1 MSNRWSED
9 LRRRMERYEVDAPD
23 GLFDDIMNALPEA
36 TAPASTMSGEEPDTA
51 LQPSS
56 GQPLEPEQPQSAGRI
71 VPLWRHRAAV
81 AAAVAAIV
89 LLGITL
95 WRAPIAEPSLQIQSG
110 ELLATDS
117 GIISSSVQPTLE
129 QEELLAEKLPTEI
142 LPTEDRASRAPSSG
156 KMVQRQPVEAITAD
170 ETATQ
175 SEPTL
180 QAQPTEQAQ
189 QPAQEQSANVNT
201 DVNARADADP
211 ATEGETNRTS
221 EQAAKRA
228 TQKNQ
233 PRQRIYAAQPP
244 QRTIARVRRGASA
257 QSRVAANLFTSGF
270 SGGSRGSMS
279 QQLFSLNSALFGSRV
294 QADGDNTDEML
305 LPDASRTIS
314 RDVHHHQPLRA
325 GVSLRF
331 AVAPRWSVESGLQYA
346 KLVSE
351 LSSGSKSRYYD
362 ERISLHYIGLPL
374 SAAYNVWESRAL
386 TLYVTAGGMVEKC
399 VSGSLRTNYIIDGE
413 QSRRSNADVMVDE
426 LQWSISAGVGVQV
439 NLSPTVGLYAEPGVG
454 YWFDNGN
461 DLQTIYHDRPLNF
474 NLNLGLRFTLK

>member
-23 GLFDDIMNALPEA
+23 GLFDDIMSALPEA
-36 TAPASTMSGEEPDTA
+36 TAPASTMSGEEPDA
-51 LQPSS
+51 ASQPSS
-56 GQPLEPEQPQSAGRI
+56 GEPLEPEQPQGVGRI

-95 WRAPIAEPSLQIQSG
+95 WRAPIAEPSLQIESA

-117 GIISSSVQPTLE
+117 GINPNREQPPL
-129 QEELLAEKLPTEI
+129 QKEELLAEKLPTEI
-142 LPTEDRASRAPSSG
+142 LPTEDRASRAPSSS

-170 ETATQ
+170 DPAAQ
-175 SEPTL
+175 SEPTP

-189 QPAQEQSANVNT
+189 QPAQEQRANVDT
-201 DVNARADADP
+201 DANADADP
-211 ATEGETNRTS
+211 AMAEETNRTPD
-221 EQAAKRA
+221 QAAKRA
-228 TQKNQ
+228 PQENQ

-244 QRTIARVRRGASA
+244 QRTISRVSRGASA
-257 QSRVAANLFTSGF
+257 QSRLAANLFTSGF

-374 SAAYNVWESRAL
+374 SAVYNVWESRAL

-413 QSRRSNADVMVDE
+413 QSRRSNTDVMVDE
-426 LQWSISAGVGVQV
+426 LQWSINAGVGVQV
-439 NLSPTVGLYAEPGVG
+439 NLSPMVGLYAEPGVG

-461 DLQTIYHDRPLNF
+461 DLLSIYHDRPLNF